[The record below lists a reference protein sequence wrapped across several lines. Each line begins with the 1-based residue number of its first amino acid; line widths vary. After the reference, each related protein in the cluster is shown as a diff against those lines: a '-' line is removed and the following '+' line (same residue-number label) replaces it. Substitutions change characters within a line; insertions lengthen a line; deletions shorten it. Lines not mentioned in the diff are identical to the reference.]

1 MKKMICAAVF
11 LGLILAGCQKS
22 NEEVAGTS
30 EKNVKTEE
38 TSSQKENSQSQ
49 DKAEASDDV
58 EGVWL
63 AKGQE
68 DGIPSTWYFHD
79 GQLVVNYNN
88 DFFYEVAENKDAKGY
103 TVMTIKNQNGKKHAL
118 LLKGEGKELEGVTAE
133 NQAYEKYLA
142 DGTVPDG
149 QRIEFSLQENSW
161 GSVDQAINFWEK
173 TYKNT
178 DNEISKNMI
187 WENYRKDLWGL
198 VKDRTSGDTITLH
211 FTNIGGA
218 GGSYAQLVK
227 HGETTEITA
236 FDGNASYPDNPF
248 ERYTVRN
255 SDYHV
260 VKTEVLWKK

>member
-1 MKKMICAAVF
+1 MKKMICAAVL
-11 LGLILAGCQKS
+11 LGMVLTGCQKS
-22 NEEVAGTS
+22 NEGASVTPET
-30 EKNVKTEE
+30 NVKTDER
-38 TSSQKENSQSQ
+38 SSQKENSQFQ
-49 DKAEASDDV
+49 DKAEASEDV

-63 AKGQE
+63 AKGQQ
-68 DGIPSTWYFHD
+68 DGIPSTWYFHN

-88 DFFYEVAENKDAKGY
+88 DFSYEVAENKDAKGY
-103 TVMTIKNQNGKKHAL
+103 TVVTIKNQNDKKHAL
-118 LLKGEGKELEGVTAE
+118 LLTGDGSALEGITAE
-133 NQAYEKYLA
+133 DQAYEEYLA

-149 QRIEFSLQENSW
+149 QPIEFTLQENSW
-161 GSVDQAINFWEK
+161 GSIDQAIDFWEK

-187 WENYRKDLWGL
+187 WENYRRDLWSL
-198 VKDRTSGDTITLH
+198 VKDGTSGDTMTLH

-255 SDYHV
+255 SDYQF
-260 VKTEVLWKK
+260 VKTEVLWK